1 MNFYP
6 NKYVLMRIPFVLFGV
21 TLPSSRDLIRPPVHK
36 VLTKLTLPMILGIIA
51 VLSVSLID
59 TYFVS
64 QLGTEHL
71 AALSFSFPVTMSISS
86 LAIGL
91 GVGAASAVSRAV
103 GANNK
108 EQAKRLSTDSLLLG
122 ITVVMVVAVVGYLYV
137 EPLLSLLG
145 ASNEVLAL
153 GARYMRIWF
162 ISVPFLVVPMIA
174 NALIRSVG
182 DAFWPSLVMIGSAL
196 INIISTPILIFGWGV
211 IPAFNIEGAA
221 LGTLFAQVLTLFASL
236 AILIIRERLMSFHLP
251 SQGDLI
257 ASWRTLL
264 SIAVPAAAGNMVNPL
279 CIAIV
284 TAIIAWFGEKSV
296 AAFGLATR
304 IEFFAVIPML
314 ALSSAIGPLAGQNW
328 GANQVQRVIEGLKI
342 SYWVCIVWAA
352 VLSVLLWFAAPSIIT
367 AFSSD
372 PEVTNQALL
381 YLRIIP
387 ISVWGYGIVIVAA
400 AAFNSIG
407 KAKVGLGYYIV
418 RSAIFYVPLSWLG
431 AIYTQIDYVFIGI
444 ALANVLSGLAIGFYS
459 IWWLKRLHRLNL
471 LA

>member
-1 MNFYP
+1 VD
-6 NKYVLMRIPFVLFGV
+6 KSVLVIVSVYFLGAI
-21 TLPSSRDLIRPPVHK
+21 LPTSRDLTVPPVHQ
-36 VLTKLTLPMILGIIA
+36 VLAKLTLPMVFGIIA

-103 GANNK
+103 GSNDK

-122 ITVVMVVAVVGYLYV
+122 IFVVMFVAVLGYAYV
-137 EPLLSLLG
+137 KPLLGLLG
-145 ASNEVLAL
+145 ATGQVLEL

-182 DAFWPSLVMIGSAL
+182 DAFWPSLMMIGSAL
-196 INIISTPILIFGWGV
+196 VNIVATPILIFGWGV

-221 LGTLFAQVLTLFASL
+221 YGTLLAQVLTLFASL
-236 AILIIRERLMSFHLP
+236 AILVMREKLLSFQLA
-251 SQGDLI
+251 SKEQLV
-257 ASWRTLL
+257 ASWRYLL

-279 CIAIV
+279 SIAIV
-284 TAIIAWFGEKSV
+284 TAIVAWFGEKSV
-296 AAFGLATR
+296 AAFGVATR

-328 GANQVQRVIEGLKI
+328 GAYKVQRIIDGLKI
-342 SYWVCIVWAA
+342 SYWVCIVWAL
-352 VLSVLLWFAAPSIIT
+352 VLSAFLWFTGPFIVGAFTDDGEVAA
-367 AFSSD
+367 
-372 PEVTNQALL
+372 QALS

-387 ISVWGYGIVIVAA
+387 LSVWGYGIVIVAA

-407 KAKVGLGYYIV
+407 KAKVGLGFYVV
-418 RSAIFYVPLSWLG
+418 RSALFYVPLSWLG
-431 AIYTQIDYVFIGI
+431 ATFAQIDYAFFGI
-444 ALANVLSGLAIGFYS
+444 AVANVVSGVAIGWYS
-459 IWWLKRLHRLNL
+459 LWWLNHIQAKELQE
-471 LA
+471 

>member
-1 MNFYP
+1 
-6 NKYVLMRIPFVLFGV
+6 MRSYAYLFSIFGAI
-21 TLPSSRDLIRPPVHK
+21 LSSSRDLTRPPVHK
-36 VLTKLTLPMILGIIA
+36 VLAKLTLPMILGIIA

-103 GANNK
+103 GSNDTDH
-108 EQAKRLSTDSLLLG
+108 AKRLSTDSLLLG
-122 ITVVMVVAVVGYLYV
+122 IVVVMVVAVVGYLNV
-137 EPLLSLLG
+137 KPLLSLLG
-145 ASNEVLAL
+145 ASSDVLEL

-182 DAFWPSLVMIGSAL
+182 DAFWPSLVMIGSAA

-236 AILIIRERLMSFHLP
+236 AILIIREKLISFHLA
-251 SQGDLI
+251 SKEELL
-257 ASWRTLL
+257 ASWRSLL
-264 SIAVPAAAGNMVNPL
+264 SIAAPAAAGNMVNPL

-284 TAIIAWFGEKSV
+284 TAIIASFGEKSV

-328 GANQVQRVIEGLKI
+328 GAHKIRRIIDGLKI
-342 SYWVCIVWAA
+342 SYWVCVAWTGL
-352 VLSVLLWFAAPSIIT
+352 LSVFLWFWAPAIISG
-367 AFSSD
+367 FSSD
-372 PEVTNQALL
+372 PAVTDEALL

-407 KAKVGLGYYIV
+407 KAKVGLGYYVI

-431 AIYTQIDYVFIGI
+431 AMYAKVAYVFIGI
-444 ALANVLSGLAIGFYS
+444 ALANVVSGIAIAVYS
-459 IWWLKRLHRLNL
+459 IWWLKRTAAQN
-471 LA
+471 AQT